1 MAEQLSLVDDVMAL
15 RPQFED
21 ALCDPDMKFDAEA
34 QFAIQ
39 QIYKSDYNIKLA
51 TRNRQAVRDAVI
63 NVAGMGLTLN
73 PAMKY
78 AYLAPRDNQLQ
89 LLISYMGLVHIA
101 VSSGAVRLVQA
112 EIVYEKDKFKLNGVD
127 REPTHEFNA
136 FDPIE
141 NRGEM
146 IGVYVVAKTSAGDF
160 ITTRMTI
167 DEVWDVR
174 DRSESWKA
182 HWATRNDAKPKK
194 TPWVSDEAEMIRKT
208 VIKRAYKL
216 WPRSDRL
223 AKAIDHLNTKTGEGI
238 ELTGN
243 GQETP
248 PGFSL
253 KSFIDRINN
262 AQDMHELNLARR
274 AGQSMASS
282 NNDKASYDTITKA
295 AQERKRQISNR
306 NGDVTDV
313 EEKNK

>member
-1 MAEQLSLVDDVMAL
+1 MGNQLTLTEEVMGL
-15 RPQFED
+15 RTQFED
-21 ALCDPDMKFDAEA
+21 ALCEPGMKFDAEA

-51 TRNRQAVRDAVI
+51 QGNRQAVRDAVI

-78 AYLAPRDNQLQ
+78 AYLAPRDKQLQ
-89 LLISYMGLVHIA
+89 LLISYMGLVHLAI
-101 VSSGAVRLVQA
+101 SSGSVLLVVA

-127 REPTHEFNA
+127 REPTHEFDA
-136 FDPIE
+136 FAPIE
-141 NRGEM
+141 TRGEM
-146 IGVYVVAKTSAGDF
+146 IGVYVVAKTAAGDY

-174 DRSESWKA
+174 DRSESWKSY
-182 HWATRNDAKPKK
+182 WATRNDAKPKK
-194 TPWVSDEAEMIRKT
+194 SPWVSDEAEMIRKT
-208 VIKRAYKL
+208 VIKRGYKL

-223 AKAIDHLNTKTGEGI
+223 AKAIDHLNTKAGEGI
-238 ELTGN
+238 ELTASGH
-243 GQETP
+243 ETA

-253 KSFIDRINN
+253 KSFLDRIND

-295 AQERKRQISNR
+295 AQERKRQISSN

-313 EEKNK
+313 QEKAK